1 MINRLT
7 SLASSHLYE
16 PGAGVLQLV
25 QPVVVRSVHHSEQR
39 PVRITYHLLL
49 RNTHYCTLPGL
60 QRDAAGV
67 DVLDQLPEHVG
78 LELLDDE
85 RLVLFVLALK

>member
-1 MINRLT
+1 M
-7 SLASSHLYE
+7 
-16 PGAGVLQLV
+16 LQLV
-25 QPVVVRSVHHSEQR
+25 QPVVVRSVHHPEQR
-39 PVRITYHLLL
+39 PARVTYTYHLLL
-49 RNTHYCTLPGL
+49 RNTHCCTLPGL

-85 RLVLFVLALK
+85 RLVLLVLALK